1 MVALSALGLPQAI
14 IVFIGKKN
22 AKPEE
27 LLQIIYLF
35 WLLLSIAIIIIF
47 FILYFNGWYFTFN
60 NHIIF
65 LLTLLYIVKVLDYF
79 QISFIRGHQNFFV
92 FNIKKIIEPL
102 LFLLTILAIQFIKHV
117 GIESVLS
124 MYLLISFIS
133 TLGISIYIHKKILFS
148 FAPFGLNINLIK
160 KITRFG
166 FKSYIQIV
174 TGHLNYQISIYM
186 IAWFLSKKDV
196 GIYAIAVSFASVL
209 WFIPN
214 TLGIVL
220 LPALSSKKD
229 DYEINKM
236 TVLIARHT
244 FYLVLIGI
252 WVIAIAGKVLIP
264 LLYGPVYNLAYL
276 PMIFLLPGIL
286 AMTLFKVLTRNFTS
300 RNLQHLTI
308 YASLIALLASLLL
321 NPILILSWGLVG
333 GAIASSLV
341 YIGATSML
349 LHFFGKESSVPYRS
363 FFILDKKDILIYS
376 DLFKKLLIKIR

>member
-333 GAIASSLV
+333 GALASSLIYV
-341 YIGATSML
+341 GATIML